1 MGRRPL
7 RKRLSLKSSQKTIPH
22 YFKKRQEPNK
32 RFKKRFRVKRKYQK
46 VQKDDESYILP
57 SITDE
62 TDDFT
67 NLDLDDETI
76 DSQFKSTSTK
86 SNIKEKKIK
95 TRGRKRKAYKPV
107 NKKTKRFKRKRGRPR
122 KYNKDINEEIIPVE
136 KNENVNSFEELN
148 FCYNELNDL
157 LSVYPFSDVADAILK
172 INNGIEKD
180 DSDKNEKILFKKIG
194 HVNSVIKN
202 KQDINTMCLSIL
214 ASKIMNNEL
223 VKDNNNNINCDNIPI
238 EIPEGENP
246 KEIIINQEKPKEE
259 NQKEE
264 KPKIRRKSLNK
275 DKYERKVI
283 NGFKSL
289 NQRNYKFGMHF
300 FNSGNNCIFQYDPT
314 VSERRTNI
322 TLFCRKRTVY
332 GCKAKCTVY
341 SCSNDVTLGG
351 KHNHAGIPYKLFYDA
366 YPQLKNEDWE
376 HVQIIKDKEE
386 DIIVKQC

>member
-46 VQKDDESYILP
+46 AQKDDESYILP

-107 NKKTKRFKRKRGRPR
+107 NKKAKRFKRKRGRPR

-238 EIPEGENP
+238 EIPEGGNP
-246 KEIIINQEKPKEE
+246 KETKRNQEKPKEE

-264 KPKIRRKSLNK
+264 EPKTRRKSLNK

-289 NQRNYKFGMHF
+289 NQINYKF
-300 FNSGNNCIFQYDPT
+300 
-314 VSERRTNI
+314 
-322 TLFCRKRTVY
+322 
-332 GCKAKCTVY
+332 
-341 SCSNDVTLGG
+341 
-351 KHNHAGIPYKLFYDA
+351 
-366 YPQLKNEDWE
+366 
-376 HVQIIKDKEE
+376 
-386 DIIVKQC
+386 

>member
-107 NKKTKRFKRKRGRPR
+107 NKKAKRFKRKRGRPR

-238 EIPEGENP
+238 EIPEGGNP
-246 KEIIINQEKPKEE
+246 KETKRNQEKPKEE

-289 NQRNYKFGMHF
+289 NQINYKFGMHF
-300 FNSGNNCIFQYDPT
+300 FNSGNNCIFQYDPK
-314 VSERRTNI
+314 VAERRTNI
-322 TLFCRKRTVY
+322 TLFCRKRAVY

>member
-1 MGRRPL
+1 
-7 RKRLSLKSSQKTIPH
+7 
-22 YFKKRQEPNK
+22 
-32 RFKKRFRVKRKYQK
+32 
-46 VQKDDESYILP
+46 
-57 SITDE
+57 
-62 TDDFT
+62 
-67 NLDLDDETI
+67 
-76 DSQFKSTSTK
+76 
-86 SNIKEKKIK
+86 
-95 TRGRKRKAYKPV
+95 
-107 NKKTKRFKRKRGRPR
+107 
-122 KYNKDINEEIIPVE
+122 
-136 KNENVNSFEELN
+136 
-148 FCYNELNDL
+148 
-157 LSVYPFSDVADAILK
+157 
-172 INNGIEKD
+172 
-180 DSDKNEKILFKKIG
+180 
-194 HVNSVIKN
+194 
-202 KQDINTMCLSIL
+202 MCLSIL

-238 EIPEGENP
+238 EIPEGGNP
-246 KEIIINQEKPKEE
+246 KETKRNQEKPKEE

-289 NQRNYKFGMHF
+289 NQINYKFGMHF

-322 TLFCRKRTVY
+322 TLFCRKRAVY

-366 YPQLKNEDWE
+366 FPQLKNEDWE